1 MTISQLNKITTP
13 VLWDIETKYYE
24 NNDYL
29 WTTKRKITMND
40 LLCKLPI
47 GIQTFEKLRKGDY
60 LYVDK
65 TELVWKIAYI
75 STPYFLSRPRRF
87 GKSLLL
93 STFEAYFE
101 GKKERTL
108 RRACHWKVGNGIG
121 KASCLHLDLN
131 AEKYDSPERLYDILS
146 HQLTLWEI
154 QYGKGIDVNTLSS
167 RFSGLIHR
175 AYEQTGSSVGV
186 LIDEYDKPLLQFPND
201 EVRYGFM
208 NFLVPFYTGVK
219 NNVQGWNYQESPIS
233 TPDNNFSYEQE
244 PKVNNRSTLY
254 LPWFPTDKL
263 QTSVHVPSRLR
274 LPKDDNQS

>member
-101 GKKERTL
+101 GKKERKNSSKGL
-108 RRACHWKVGNGIG
+108 PLKSWKRNR
-121 KASCLHLDLN
+121 KS
-131 AEKYDSPERLYDILS
+131 ILS
-146 HQLTLWEI
+146 ASGFECRE
-154 QYGKGIDVNTLSS
+154 V
-167 RFSGLIHR
+167 RFSGKTLWYPQPSAHLMGNPIWQRNRRKHSF
-175 AYEQTGSSVGV
+175 Q
-186 LIDEYDKPLLQFPND
+186 
-201 EVRYGFM
+201 
-208 NFLVPFYTGVK
+208 PFFRSHPSCLRT
-219 NNVQGWNYQESPIS
+219 NRQQRRSPDRWI
-233 TPDNNFSYEQE
+233 
-244 PKVNNRSTLY
+244 R
-254 LPWFPTDKL
+254 
-263 QTSVHVPSRLR
+263 QTSIAVS
-274 LPKDDNQS
+274 